1 MKVENTGKD
10 KIKCLG
16 FIPKVIQIVAM
27 RVRTI
32 SCESSVL
39 LVTFIFHLAIGPVPS
54 PFDCYLVNRGMKT
67 LHVRML
73 AHQKNG
79 LAVANFLESNPR
91 VEKVL
96 HPGKALHLRTVVHA
110 RTFKDLSNWLL

>member
-1 MKVENTGKD
+1 
-10 KIKCLG
+10 
-16 FIPKVIQIVAM
+16 
-27 RVRTI
+27 
-32 SCESSVL
+32 
-39 LVTFIFHLAIGPVPS
+39 
-54 PFDCYLVNRGMKT
+54 MKT

-96 HPGKALHLRTVVHA
+96 HPGKALISLVMTQLNTRLQLSGYHA
-110 RTFKDLSNWLL
+110 DTPITIKAEAIHEADSRIH

>member
-1 MKVENTGKD
+1 M
-10 KIKCLG
+10 
-16 FIPKVIQIVAM
+16 
-27 RVRTI
+27 
-32 SCESSVL
+32 
-39 LVTFIFHLAIGPVPS
+39 VTFIFHLAIGPVPS

-96 HPGKALHLRTVVHA
+96 HPGKALISLVMTQLNRRLHVRTEVHA
-110 RTFKDLSNWLL
+110 HSRICLLLTFLPQFIDSIGTVFLDVYSMHLCSYYFS

>member
-1 MKVENTGKD
+1 M
-10 KIKCLG
+10 
-16 FIPKVIQIVAM
+16 
-27 RVRTI
+27 
-32 SCESSVL
+32 
-39 LVTFIFHLAIGPVPS
+39 VTFIFHLAIGPVPS

-96 HPGKALHLRTVVHA
+96 HPGKALISLVMTQLNTRLQQHQLYEQKCMHIQGFVYC
-110 RTFKDLSNWLL
+110 